1 MLQLPSL
8 QLYTA
13 NAFCSYFGRIYNFIK
28 SYQSFLSVTD
38 LDDVVSIQTFITKI
52 LKVFRLVSKNKIP
65 GQKLDGINFNYHN
78 HVSAIAHVFFARR
91 FPDMTILIIFRF

>member
-65 GQKLDGINFNYHN
+65 GQKLDGTNFNYHN
-78 HVSAIAHVFFARR
+78 HVLECLVLASK
-91 FPDMTILIIFRF
+91 TICMVQKFVKKIG